1 MRGDVPL
8 NLTATSLITHAY
20 MWTGDERY
28 RAWVLDYLEAWAERI
43 TANDGLCPDNVGPNG
58 EIGEL
63 MGGKWWGGYY
73 GWRWPHG
80 AMSIVQPLTIA
91 AMNAVLLT
99 GDLGYLD
106 LPRGQIDRLIEL
118 GRIEDGA
125 LRIPTRHTDNGWT
138 DFRPLRPEYPLQIWA
153 MSHDPNDAAR
163 LERFPER
170 RTAWREVPAGRGKG
184 DDIHIAPWY
193 CYMRGELADYPQQ
206 ILAAQWAE
214 LARRMD
220 LLRNDDGDP
229 ETWDVHHWQ
238 DINPVHTEALVQ
250 LTCGGPQLVYHGG
263 LLHVRLRYFDR
274 QARRPGL
281 PPDVAALVHEL
292 DADSAVVTLVNISPL
307 ATPAAVAAGRR
318 LRRA

>member
-1 MRGDVPL
+1 
-8 NLTATSLITHAY
+8 
-20 MWTGDERY
+20 
-28 RAWVLDYLEAWAERI
+28 
-43 TANDGLCPDNVGPNG
+43 
-58 EIGEL
+58 
-63 MGGKWWGGYY
+63 
-73 GWRWPHG
+73 
-80 AMSIVQPLTIA
+80 
-91 AMNAVLLT
+91 
-99 GDLGYLD
+99 
-106 LPRGQIDRLIEL
+106 
-118 GRIEDGA
+118 
-125 LRIPTRHTDNGWT
+125 
-138 DFRPLRPEYPLQIWA
+138 
-153 MSHDPNDAAR
+153 MSHDRNDAAR

-193 CYMRGELADYPQQ
+193 CFLRGELADYPQQ

-281 PPDVAALVHEL
+281 PPDVAALVHQL

-307 ATPAAVAAGRR
+307 AARQLIVQAGAFGEHEFTAASELNGGAEHAVEVGGQQLAVELPPGRQMTLR
-318 LRRA
+318 LGMRRFAHQPSYTGPQW